1 MGNYTFKHIKIKE
14 PKVFDESKIQDVPM
28 PKGMIE
34 KAYTA
39 RAYKLYGKGKLTKK
53 RGGKI

>member
-1 MGNYTFKHIKIKE
+1 MGNYTYKHIKIKE
-14 PKVFDESKIQDVPM
+14 PKVIDESKIYDVPM

-39 RAYKLYGKGKLTKK
+39 RAMKLFGKKK
-53 RGGKI
+53 K